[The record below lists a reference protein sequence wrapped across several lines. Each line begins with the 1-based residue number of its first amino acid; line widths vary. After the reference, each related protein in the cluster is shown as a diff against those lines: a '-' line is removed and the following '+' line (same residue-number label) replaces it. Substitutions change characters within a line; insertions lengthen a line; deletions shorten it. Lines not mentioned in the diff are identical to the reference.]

1 MLMVKLIGLAL
12 KDSVEALALAR
23 KICKFLDKRGIGVVV
38 EEPWASKLKS
48 KGESL
53 ERMDAEMIIALGGD
67 GTILRVLNSVKKE
80 IPILGINLGTEGY
93 LAKVKPKKW
102 KEPIEKAIAG
112 RPKIAERARVDVVV
126 GGRIVGSALNEA
138 VVSPSEPVKMLNF
151 EVYVDGC
158 HFFSARAD
166 GIIVATPIGSTAYS
180 LSAGGSIIDL
190 RVPAFIITP
199 ICPFDRVARPVVV
212 PQTAEIK
219 VRITKTRREAA
230 VVIDGEYKKM
240 VDPEREVIFRLSKK
254 RALFVEV

>member
-1 MLMVKLIGLAL
+1 MIKAVGLAL
-12 KDSVEALALAR
+12 KDSEDALKLAEEVNSYL
-23 KICKFLDKRGIGVVV
+23 KKKGVAIIV
-38 EEPWASKLKS
+38 EEPWAAKLKA
-48 KGESL
+48 KGQRL
-53 ERMDAEMIIALGGD
+53 EDMEAEVIVALGGD
-67 GTILRVLNSVKKE
+67 GTILRVLNAIGKD

-93 LAKVKPKKW
+93 LAKVKPDRW
-102 KEPIEKAIAG
+102 KEALEKVISG
-112 RPKIAERARVDVVV
+112 RPKIDEWARVDIVVDSRV
-126 GGRIVGSALNEA
+126 VGSALNEA

-199 ICPFDRVARPVVV
+199 ICPFDRTARPVVV

-219 VRITKTRREAA
+219 VRIIKTRREAV

-240 VDPEREVIFRLSKK
+240 IGPGREVTFRLSKK
-254 RALFVEV
+254 KARFVDV